1 MGNVRPFC
9 IALLHLTRGD
19 PRGVGGV
26 WGAPRLAGMALVKE
40 ELATALAWSCQGD
53 LLLVATNKV
62 TNDPSPRLY

>member
-1 MGNVRPFC
+1 M
-9 IALLHLTRGD
+9 
-19 PRGVGGV
+19 GGV